1 MESPF
6 VPSKNHFA
14 ANEEPPKSYREF
26 ISTLPRTKGW
36 NAEDDL
42 YHYQGFWFHPTF
54 LDGIMSAQDYF
65 KAQPSDILIC
75 STPRSGTTWLKALAF
90 AIVTRNSF
98 DDSTSPLL
106 SKVPHECVPFVEMD
120 LSHGSSARD
129 PEMPLL
135 STHIPFSSLPKSVLE
150 SGCRIVYICRDSK
163 DAFVSMFHFAR
174 RLQIQ
179 RNLEPLSLEEV
190 FELFC
195 EGKCNYGPQW
205 DHVLGYW
212 RASLERPEKILF
224 LKYEE
229 VKEDTAVYV
238 KKLAEFIGCPFSP
251 EEEETGAVEKIVKMC
266 SFENLSNLE
275 VNKTG
280 KHRED
285 TPISI
290 QNNVFFWKGK
300 IGEWENHLTPEM
312 AARLDRI
319 TEQKLGNSGL
329 NLVRH

>member
-1 MESPF
+1 MESTF
-6 VPSKNHFA
+6 VPPRNHFA
-14 ANEEPPKSYREF
+14 ANEEPPKLHKELV
-26 ISTLPRTKGW
+26 STLPRTKGW
-36 NAEDDL
+36 NAKDDL
-42 YHYQGFWFHPTF
+42 YHYQGFWFYPTF
-54 LDGIMSAQDYF
+54 LNGIMSAQHHF
-65 KAQPSDILIC
+65 RAQPSDILIC
-75 STPRSGTTWLKALAF
+75 STLRNGTTWLKALAF

-98 DDSTSPLL
+98 HDSTSPLL
-106 SKVPHECVPFVEMD
+106 SKVPHECIPFVEMD

-129 PEMPLL
+129 PKMTLL

-150 SGCRIVYICRDSK
+150 SGCRIVYICRDPK
-163 DAFVSMFHFAR
+163 DAFVSIFHFAR
-174 RLQIQ
+174 RQVIQ

-190 FELFC
+190 FEMFC

-229 VKEDTAVYV
+229 LMGDTTVYV

-251 EEEETGAVEKIVKMC
+251 EEEETGVVEKIVKMC

-280 KHRED
+280 KQRED
-285 TPISI
+285 TPMPI

-300 IGEWENHLTPEM
+300 VGDWKNYLTTEM

-319 TEQKLGNSGL
+319 TEQKLGNFGL
-329 NLVRH
+329 NLVLH

>member
-6 VPSKNHFA
+6 APPKNHFA
-14 ANEEPPKSYREF
+14 ANEKPPKSYRELV
-26 ISTLPRTKGW
+26 STLPRTKGW
-36 NAEDDL
+36 NAKDDL
-42 YHYQGFWFHPTF
+42 YHYQGFWFYPTF
-54 LDGIMSAQDYF
+54 LDGIMSAQDHF
-65 KAQPSDILIC
+65 RAQPLDILIC
-75 STPRSGTTWLKALAF
+75 STLRNGTTWLKALAF

-98 DDSTSPLL
+98 DDPTSPLL
-106 SKVPHECVPFVEMD
+106 STIPHECIPFVEMD

-150 SGCRIVYICRDSK
+150 SG
-163 DAFVSMFHFAR
+163 
-174 RLQIQ
+174 
-179 RNLEPLSLEEV
+179 
-190 FELFC
+190 
-195 EGKCNYGPQW
+195 
-205 DHVLGYW
+205 
-212 RASLERPEKILF
+212 
-224 LKYEE
+224 
-229 VKEDTAVYV
+229 
-238 KKLAEFIGCPFSP
+238 
-251 EEEETGAVEKIVKMC
+251 AVEKIVKMC

-280 KHRED
+280 KHRQD
-285 TPISI
+285 TQMPI

-300 IGEWENHLTPEM
+300 IGDWKNYLTPEM